1 MTTKEFEI
9 LALRCRASMLAT
21 ARSLLHSQ
29 DEAED
34 VVQEVLLKLFVI
46 RERIDVSSNPD
57 ALAQVAV
64 KHAAINILRSAKRHS
79 LVELKPGIALDVG
92 EEVPTTEM
100 LAFVLEII
108 DTLPSKQQMVLRLK
122 HIEGMEV
129 EDIARVAQMSID
141 AVYQNLSRAR
151 RSILQKFKNERR

>member
-1 MTTKEFEI
+1 MTTTEFEI
-9 LALRCRASMLAT
+9 FALRCRASMLAT
-21 ARSLLHSQ
+21 ARSLLHSH

-34 VVQEVLLKLFVI
+34 VVQEVLLKLFSI
-46 RERIDVSSNPD
+46 RDRIDADSHPD

-64 KHAAINILRSAKRHS
+64 KHASINILRSAKRHS
-79 LVELKPGIALDVG
+79 IVEFNPDIALDVG
-92 EEVPTTEM
+92 DELPKTEL
-100 LAFVLEII
+100 LASVLEII

-122 HIEGMEV
+122 HIDCMEV
-129 EDIARVAQMSID
+129 EEIAAVAQMSID

>member
-1 MTTKEFEI
+1 MTILEFEI
-9 LALRCRASMLAT
+9 FAHSCRSSMLVT

-34 VVQEVLLKLFVI
+34 VVQEVLLKLFSI
-46 RERIDVSSNPD
+46 RDRIDVNSNIY
-57 ALAQVAV
+57 ALAHVAV
-64 KHAAINILRSAKRHS
+64 KHTALNMLRNAKRHTM
-79 LVELKPGIALDVG
+79 VEFKAETISDYIDDGS
-92 EEVPTTEM
+92 TTD
-100 LAFVLEII
+100 LFATILEII

-122 HIEGMEV
+122 HLEGMEV

-151 RSILQKFKNERR
+151 RSILQKFKNERL